1 MPRNTQDV
9 TPAELAI
16 LRELWARQEATVR
29 ELTETVYP
37 GQTISDF
44 ATVQKLLKRLEQ
56 KACVV
61 RREGTWPHIF
71 VPILDREGLIV
82 RRLQNTANELCN
94 GDLATLLSQ
103 FIQNPV
109 IGESEQNSSRE
120 TVCENDAHPPN
131 SALC

>member
-16 LRELWARQEATVR
+16 LRELWARSEATVR

-56 KACVV
+56 KGCVT

-71 VPILDREGLIV
+71 VPTLSREGLIA
-82 RRLQNTANELCN
+82 RRLQKTANELCN
-94 GDLATLLSQ
+94 GDLKSLLAQ
-103 FIQNPV
+103 FMPGFV
-109 IGESEQNSSRE
+109 RGDLEQSPLR
-120 TVCENDAHPPN
+120 TAVCENDAHPPAAA
-131 SALC
+131 SC